1 MIVRNLKEIENTDRV
16 VKGRSG
22 NWISRRLLLKE
33 DGMGFSLHDTII
45 RANTQTPIWYKN
57 HLEAVYCI
65 EGSGEIELVES
76 SEKIP
81 IEPGVMYALNSHERH
96 LLRAWQD
103 MRLVCVFNP
112 ALTGKEDH
120 DKDGAYPLMEE

>member
-1 MIVRNLKEIENTDRV
+1 MIVRSLSEIKNTKRDVR
-16 VKGRSG
+16 GECG
-22 NWISRRLLLKE
+22 NWTSRRLLLKE

-45 RANTQTPIWYKN
+45 RAGTVTPIWYKN

-76 SEKIP
+76 GEKIP
-81 IEPGVMYALNSHERH
+81 IEPGVMYALNDHDRH

-103 MRLVCVFNP
+103 MRLICVFNP
-112 ALTGKEDH
+112 ALTGREDH
-120 DKDGAYPLMEE
+120 DKDGAYPLMED